1 MFNESKIPTMLKITE
16 IADMYGLPVHFVRAL
31 VNNGEVVSTRV
42 GNKIL
47 VNAERFA
54 DYLNTNTICSQADK
68 TEYVCRLSA
77 KSETNHTERKPR
89 IHPINKRK

>member
-16 IADMYGLPVHFVRAL
+16 IADMYGLPIHFVRAL

-54 DYLNTNTICSQADK
+54 DYLNTNTICRQANS
-68 TEYVCRLSA
+68 TEYVRRSFEA
-77 KSETNHTERKPR
+77 NHTERKPR